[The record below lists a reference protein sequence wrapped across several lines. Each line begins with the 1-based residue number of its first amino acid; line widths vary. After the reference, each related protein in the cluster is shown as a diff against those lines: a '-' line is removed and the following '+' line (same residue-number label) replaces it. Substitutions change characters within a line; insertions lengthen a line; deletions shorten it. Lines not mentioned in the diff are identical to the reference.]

1 MAVEDINITIPDGS
15 YCCLLGPSGC
25 GKTTLLRI
33 IAGHEVPTEGDVLIG
48 GESVIGK
55 PTGQRGTSMMFQS
68 YALFP
73 HLTVLDNV
81 AFSLKMK
88 GVAKGKRRE
97 RAYEVLKRVQLD
109 PLADPDAGAALGR
122 AAAARRARPLADH
135 QSQGAAAR
143 RAAVGARR
151 VPAPADARA
160 S

>member
-1 MAVEDINITIPDGS
+1 MAERGDVEIRGVTKRFGPTVAVEDIDITIPDGS

-73 HLTVLDNV
+73 I
-81 AFSLKMK
+81 
-88 GVAKGKRRE
+88 
-97 RAYEVLKRVQLD
+97 
-109 PLADPDAGAALGR
+109 
-122 AAAARRARPLADH
+122 
-135 QSQGAAAR
+135 
-143 RAAVGARR
+143 
-151 VPAPADARA
+151 
-160 S
+160 